1 MKIATRETLYYEHSA
16 ANPVTLH
23 VKPSEWFEVQT
34 QMNRGPDAE
43 LVPDDIRDL
52 YNTYRSDLPTNR
64 PRQRILWLHLRRRCR
79 AGTHADR
86 PHR

>member
-1 MKIATRETLYYEHSA
+1 MKIATRETLYYEHSP

-23 VKPSEWFEVQT
+23 VEPGEWFEVQT

-52 YNTYRSDLPTNR
+52 YNTYRSDSQPTDRGNASSSQMRSASAR
-64 PRQRILWLHLRRRCR
+64 PSKP
-79 AGTHADR
+79 ASS
-86 PHR
+86 